1 MDQKITAGIIAALA
15 TLLVAL
21 IEGIFSYYNS
31 LA

>member
-1 MDQKITAGIIAALA
+1 MDPIITAGIIAALA